1 MCFAYL
7 FACCCCRFSPRDWRS
22 KTSKRTYLSFLY
34 RCSRYY
40 QLVVRTKQTWSSK
53 KQEKKV
59 DFTKSPK
66 FADSWSLLHQFINWE
81 KFTNDRRKW
90 SSIAMV
96 FFFFTTLCD
105 WSSKLVPYTRTTRSK
120 TKKKPACLQAISRV
134 WGSPSCHR
142 RPLMLTLVMFG

>member
-1 MCFAYL
+1 MVCL
-7 FACCCCRFSPRDWRS
+7 FVCLLLLSFSPRDWKS
-22 KTSKRTYLSFLY
+22 TTSKRTYLSFLY
-34 RCSRYY
+34 WCSRYY

-66 FADSWSLLHQFINWE
+66 FADSWGLLHQFINWE
-81 KFTNDRRKW
+81 KFTNERRKW

-96 FFFFTTLCD
+96 FFFFPHFVIGLVNSRHTLEQPEA
-105 WSSKLVPYTRTTRSK
+105 KQ
-120 TKKKPACLQAISRV
+120 KKIPSCLQAISRV